1 MSTISHKVNQLI
13 HNMTKSRPVLTA
25 DLFDQALSSASLT
38 DEEEELIEFVRYT
51 GVIDELIL
59 RKGLSLPAKPPALC
73 RLSSICDKIG
83 TTIPDHFGAVMQWSA
98 EQNEDNIAWKGNLIC
113 NIAYNSDGIEL
124 SPNAGTTLYYTYVVH
139 QELFIGLGF

>member
-1 MSTISHKVNQLI
+1 MNKP
-13 HNMTKSRPVLTA
+13 RPILSA
-25 DLFDQALSSASLT
+25 DLFDHALSNSSLT
-38 DEEEELIEFVRYT
+38 AEEEAFIEFVRYT

-73 RLSSICDKIG
+73 RLSDICEKIG
-83 TTIPDHFGAVMQWSA
+83 TAIPDHFSAAMKWSA
-98 EQNEDNIAWKGNLIC
+98 EQSEDKIAWKGNLIC
-113 NIAYNSDGIEL
+113 NIAYNGDGIEL

>member
-1 MSTISHKVNQLI
+1 MI
-13 HNMTKSRPVLTA
+13 KSRPILTP
-25 DLFDQALSSASLT
+25 DLFDQAISNASLK
-38 DEEEELIEFVRYT
+38 EEEEALIEFVRYT

-73 RLSSICDKIG
+73 KLSDICEKIG
-83 TTIPDHFGAVMQWSA
+83 AAIPEHFSAVMEWSA
-98 EQNEDNIAWKGNLIC
+98 EQSQDNIAWKGNLIC
-113 NIAYNSDGIEL
+113 NIAFNSEGVEL

>member
-1 MSTISHKVNQLI
+1 MTSTACVELK
-13 HNMTKSRPVLTA
+13 
-25 DLFDQALSSASLT
+25 DL
-38 DEEEELIEFVRYT
+38 
-51 GVIDELIL
+51 
-59 RKGLSLPAKPPALC
+59 
-73 RLSSICDKIG
+73 RLNTQIG
-83 TTIPDHFGAVMQWSA
+83 TYTPGATIPDHFGAVMKWSA

>member
-1 MSTISHKVNQLI
+1 MI
-13 HNMTKSRPVLTA
+13 KSRPVLTS
-25 DLFDQALSSASLT
+25 DLFDQALSNASLK
-38 DEEEELIEFVRYT
+38 EEEEALIEFVRYT

-73 RLSSICDKIG
+73 RLSDICEKIG
-83 TTIPDHFGAVMQWSA
+83 AAIPDHFSAVMEWSA
-98 EQNEDNIAWKGNLIC
+98 EQSQDNIAWKGNLIC
-113 NIAYNSDGIEL
+113 NIAFNGDGIEL

>member
-1 MSTISHKVNQLI
+1 MIKP
-13 HNMTKSRPVLTA
+13 RPILTS
-25 DLFDQALSSASLT
+25 DLFDQALSNASLK
-38 DEEEELIEFVRYT
+38 EEEEALIEFVRYT

-73 RLSSICDKIG
+73 RLSDICEKIG
-83 TTIPDHFGAVMQWSA
+83 AAIPDHFNAVMDWSA
-98 EQNEDNIAWKGNLIC
+98 KQSEDNIAWKGNLIC
-113 NIAYNSDGIEL
+113 NIAFNGDGIEL